1 MSAIPLTQPEPSW
14 TLAQPTAQWT
24 LPRRGPVGILFFI
37 LAESSLF
44 AVFVAAYLY
53 YIGRSLTGPTPRQ
66 VLEFPV
72 LMSVCLLSSSGTVH
86 LAGRALA
93 KGATARFLRYW
104 LATIAL
110 GAAFLA
116 GTAREWHEL
125 ITVHHLTI
133 RTNLFGSTYYA
144 LVGLHASHVIAGMLL
159 MLIVAAFGLAG
170 RIRPDHAE
178 RTDVISIYWHF
189 VDVVWI
195 VVVTV
200 VYVIGR

>member
-1 MSAIPLTQPEPSW
+1 MTAIPMP
-14 TLAQPTAQWT
+14 QPTTPWT

-37 LAESSLF
+37 LAESALF
-44 AVFVAAYLY
+44 SVFVAAYLY
-53 YIGRSLTGPTPRQ
+53 YLGQSVTGPTPRE
-66 VLEFPV
+66 VLQFPV
-72 LMSVCLLSSSGTVH
+72 LMTVCLLSSSLTVH

-104 LATIAL
+104 LATILL

-116 GTAREWHEL
+116 GTAREWREL

-133 RTNLFGSTYYA
+133 HTNLFGSTYYA
-144 LVGLHASHVIAGMLL
+144 LVGLHASHVIAGMLML
-159 MLIVAAFGLAG
+159 LIVAAFGLAG
-170 RIRPDHAE
+170 RVRPNHGE

>member
-1 MSAIPLTQPEPSW
+1 MTAIPLP
-14 TLAQPTAQWT
+14 QPTTPWT
-24 LPRRGPVGILFFI
+24 LPRRGPVGIKLFI
-37 LAESSLF
+37 LAETAIF
-44 AVFVAAYLY
+44 AVFVTAYLY
-53 YIGRSLTGPTPRQ
+53 YIGRSLTGPTPRE
-66 VLEFPV
+66 VLTFPV
-72 LMSVCLLSSSGTVH
+72 LMTVCLLSSSLTIH
-86 LAGRALA
+86 RAGRALQNGSLA
-93 KGATARFLRYW
+93 KFLRYW
-104 LATIAL
+104 VATIIL

-144 LVGLHASHVIAGMLL
+144 LVGLHASHVIAGMLML
-159 MLIVAAFGLAG
+159 LIVAAFGLAG
-170 RIRPDHAE
+170 RVRAHHVE

-189 VDVVWI
+189 VDAVWI

>member
-1 MSAIPLTQPEPSW
+1 MTAIPIPQTPAS
-14 TLAQPTAQWT
+14 WT
-24 LPRRGPVGILFFI
+24 LPRRGPVGILLFI

-44 AVFVAAYLY
+44 AVFVAAYVY
-53 YIGRSLTGPTPRQ
+53 YIGRSLTGPTPRE
-66 VLEFPV
+66 VLEFPT
-72 LMSVCLLSSSGTVH
+72 LMTVCLLSSSLTVH

-93 KGATARFLRYW
+93 NGAMARFLRYW
-104 LATIAL
+104 LATILL

-116 GTAREWHEL
+116 GTAREWYEL

-144 LVGLHASHVIAGMLL
+144 LVGLHASHVIAGMLM
-159 MLIVAAFGLAG
+159 MLVVAAFGLTG
-170 RIRPDHAE
+170 RVRPDHAE
-178 RTDVISIYWHF
+178 RVDVISIYWHF

-200 VYVIGR
+200 VYLVGR

>member
-1 MSAIPLTQPEPSW
+1 MTAIPIPQPVPS
-14 TLAQPTAQWT
+14 WT
-24 LPRRGPVGILFFI
+24 LPRRGPVGIVLFI

-44 AVFVAAYLY
+44 GVFVAAYLY
-53 YIGRSLTGPTPRQ
+53 YIGRSLTGPTPSE
-66 VLEFPV
+66 VLQFPV
-72 LMSVCLLSSSGTVH
+72 AMTVCLLSSSGTVH

-93 KGATARFLRYW
+93 KGATSRFLRYW
-104 LATIAL
+104 LATIFL
-110 GAAFLA
+110 GAAFLT

-144 LVGLHASHVIAGMLL
+144 LVGLHASHVIAGTLL

-170 RIRPDHAE
+170 RIRPEHAE

-200 VYVIGR
+200 VYIIGR

>member
-1 MSAIPLTQPEPSW
+1 MTAIPMP
-14 TLAQPTAQWT
+14 QPTTPWT

-37 LAESSLF
+37 LAESSIF

-53 YIGRSLTGPTPRQ
+53 YIGRSLTGPTPRE
-66 VLEFPV
+66 VLQFPV
-72 LMSVCLLSSSGTVH
+72 LMTVCLLSSSLTVH
-86 LAGRALA
+86 LAIRALRN
-93 KGATARFLRYW
+93 GSTARFLRYW
-104 LATIAL
+104 AATILL
-110 GAAFLA
+110 GAGFLA
-116 GTAREWHEL
+116 GTVREWYEL

-144 LVGLHASHVIAGMLL
+144 LVGLHASHVIAGMVMLL
-159 MLIVAAFGLAG
+159 VVAVFGLAG
-170 RIRPDHAE
+170 RIRPVHVE

-189 VDVVWI
+189 VDAVWI

>member
-1 MSAIPLTQPEPSW
+1 MTAIPMPLPAPS
-14 TLAQPTAQWT
+14 WT
-24 LPRRGPVGILFFI
+24 LPRRGPVGILLFI

-44 AVFVAAYLY
+44 GVFVAAYLY
-53 YIGRSLTGPTPRQ
+53 YIGRSLTGPTPRD
-66 VLEFPV
+66 VLQFPV
-72 LMSVCLLSSSGTVH
+72 FMSVCLLSSSVTIH

-93 KGATARFLRYW
+93 NGATGRFMGYW
-104 LATIAL
+104 LATILL

-133 RTNLFGSTYYA
+133 RTNLFGSTYYG
-144 LVGLHASHVIAGMLL
+144 LVGLHASHVTVGLL
-159 MLIVAAFGLAG
+159 MLLIVAAFGLAG
-170 RIRPDHAE
+170 RVRPDHAE

-195 VVVTV
+195 VVVTI
-200 VYVIGR
+200 VYIIGR

>member
-1 MSAIPLTQPEPSW
+1 MTAIPMPQLTTPW
-14 TLAQPTAQWT
+14 A
-24 LPRRGPVGILFFI
+24 LPRRGPVGILLFI

-44 AVFVAAYLY
+44 GVFVAAYLY
-53 YIGRSLTGPTPRQ
+53 YIGRSLSGPSPRE
-66 VLEFPV
+66 VLQFPV
-72 LMSVCLLSSSGTVH
+72 LMTVCLLSSSLTVH

-93 KGATARFLRYW
+93 NGATARFLRYW
-104 LATIAL
+104 LATILL

-133 RTNLFGSTYYA
+133 RTNLFGSTYYG
-144 LVGLHASHVIAGMLL
+144 LVGLHASHVTAGLL
-159 MLIVAAFGLAG
+159 MLLIVAALGLAG
-170 RIRPDHAE
+170 RVRPDHAE
-178 RTDVISIYWHF
+178 RTDVISMYWHF

>member
-1 MSAIPLTQPEPSW
+1 MTAIPMP
-14 TLAQPTAQWT
+14 QPTTPWV
-24 LPRRGPVGILFFI
+24 LPRRGPVGILLFI
-37 LAESSLF
+37 LSESSLF

-53 YIGRSLTGPTPRQ
+53 YIGRSLTGPTPRE
-66 VLEFPV
+66 VLQFPV
-72 LMSVCLLSSSGTVH
+72 LMTVCLLSSSITVH
-86 LAGRALA
+86 LAGRAITN
-93 KGATARFLRYW
+93 GATGRFLGFW
-104 LATIAL
+104 LATIFL

-133 RTNLFGSTYYA
+133 HTNLFGSTYYA
-144 LVGLHASHVIAGMLL
+144 LVGLHASHVIAGMLML
-159 MLIVAAFGLAG
+159 LIVAAFGLAG
-170 RIRPDHAE
+170 RVRPDHAE

-200 VYVIGR
+200 VYIIGR